1 MNLAAGSPRSGS
13 FAVGLIGAIVGG
25 MLAVG
30 VNVVMERHRLL
41 PNFSKDATSGSSVE
55 PTANFDARID
65 RIESVVA
72 SLLVDRQGGP
82 EGSRRSPA
90 SSGVARDGS
99 SDDLRSTVEDVRR
112 ELSELSGRFASLS
125 ARPSS
130 PASVAPSSTDV
141 GRRLDGIETSL
152 HDAQRELAKH
162 GDVIRDS
169 HLSGVTSLQDMITR
183 LDAVVRDIASL
194 DRRVEKLEATR

>member
-55 PTANFDARID
+55 PTANFDPRMD

-82 EGSRRSPA
+82 EDSRRSPA
-90 SSGVARDGS
+90 SSGVAGVS

-112 ELSELSGRFASLS
+112 DLSELSGRFASLS

-130 PASVAPSSTDV
+130 PTSAAPSSTDV

-169 HLSGVTSLQDMITR
+169 HLSGFTSLQDMITR